1 MLLWQGV
8 GGGGPCVT
16 HVAQLNGDH
25 DGVAPSAMQHITK
38 PTGWP
43 ALAGW
48 LGCLAGWA
56 AWAGLGVAGLGWAGL
71 PGWQAC
77 CWLWAW
83 CHDMCP
89 PPIPACTV
97 SMWYRLGGCMHDTS
111 RQHCADVIAC
121 ANVFAL
127 NGVVVA
133 CSQCP
138 MLLHGDLGQGV
149 KLRTRRRPH

>member
-1 MLLWQGV
+1 MIMIVCLHQQCNTSRH
-8 GGGGPCVT
+8 P
-16 HVAQLNGDH
+16 
-25 DGVAPSAMQHITK
+25 
-38 PTGWP
+38 
-43 ALAGW
+43 LAG
-48 LGCLAGWA
+48 LGWLAGWA
-56 AWAGLGVAGLGWAGL
+56 VWLAGLPGLGLALLGWAGL
-71 PGWQAC
+71 GWLAG
-77 CWLWAW
+77 WLVAG
-83 CHDMCP
+83 CGLGAMICAP